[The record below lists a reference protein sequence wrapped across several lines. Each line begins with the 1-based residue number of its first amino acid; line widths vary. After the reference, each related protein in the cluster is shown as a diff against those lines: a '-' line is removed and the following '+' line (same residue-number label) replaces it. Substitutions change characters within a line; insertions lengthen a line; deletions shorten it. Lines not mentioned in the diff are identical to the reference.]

1 MNGGSTAETAPAA
14 KEPFAPG
21 TLMVLVAMGLG
32 VLLIAN
38 DFTALNVAL
47 PAIEDDFEVDVSTA
61 QWVINAYAL
70 VFGMAIVTG
79 GRLADMLGRRR
90 IFFIGAV
97 IFAVFS
103 ALGGLAPNIQL
114 LIAARVLMGIGAA
127 MMWPAILGMT
137 FAALPASRAALAG
150 ALILGIAGIGNA
162 SGPLLGGFLTDALNW
177 RWIFFLN
184 VPTAVFA
191 ILVTAA
197 RVHQS
202 DERSE
207 ERLDYAGI
215 VSLSLA
221 LLLVLLAL
229 DQVPDW
235 GVGDPRVLGMLAA
248 AAALIAVFGFIE
260 PRMGANALVPGDV
273 IRNVP
278 FAAAC
283 VTTLMMSAVFFAT
296 VLYIP
301 QFLQKILDWS
311 PLESGLGMLPMLGLF
326 ALCSFGSG
334 RVYDRIGA
342 KATILI
348 GTICLAIGPFLLSL
362 VPEDAGYG
370 SFVPGLAM
378 TGIGVGIFY
387 PSVTTAAV
395 TALDEARSSL
405 AGGLMYMFQIA
416 GGAIGL
422 GLTTAIFESVSENE
436 VSEKASEAG
445 AQLTEAQENV
455 VHGVLAGTDSGERAF
470 DQLSTVGADRALEIV
485 RDSFVAGIHAGFL
498 VVSLIA
504 VAGCVVAL
512 LFVGGPL
519 RKAKTSQETAASD
532 TA

>member
-1 MNGGSTAETAPAA
+1 LSEAAETKPGAGGTPRAAPA

-21 TLMVLVAMGLG
+21 TVMVLVAMGLG
-32 VLLIAN
+32 ILLIAN

-47 PAIEDDFEVDVSTA
+47 PAIEEEFDVDVSTA

-103 ALGGLAPNIQL
+103 AAGGAAPNIEL
-114 LIAARVLMGIGAA
+114 LIASRVLMGIGAA

-150 ALILGIAGIGNA
+150 ALVLGIAGIGNA
-162 SGPLLGGFLTDALNW
+162 SGPLLGGFLTDALSW

-197 RVHQS
+197 RVHQPE
-202 DERSE
+202 ERS
-207 ERLDYAGI
+207 RDRIDYPGI
-215 VSLSLA
+215 ASLSLG
-221 LLLVLLAL
+221 LLLILLAL
-229 DQVPDW
+229 DQVGDW
-235 GVGDPRVLGMLAA
+235 GWGDPRVVGMLAF
-248 AAALIAVFGFIE
+248 AAALIAVFAFIE
-260 PRMGANALVPGDV
+260 PRMGANALVPSDV

-283 VTTLMMSAVFFAT
+283 LTTLMMSAVFFAT
-296 VLYIP
+296 VLYVP
-301 QFLQKILDWS
+301 QFLQKILEWS
-311 PLESGLGMLPMLGLF
+311 PLESGVGMLPMLGLF
-326 ALCSFGSG
+326 AICSFASG
-334 RVYDRIGA
+334 RIYDRIGA
-342 KATILI
+342 KLTVFA
-348 GTICLAIGPFLLSL
+348 GTVCLAIGPFLLSL

-370 SFVPGLAM
+370 SFVPGLAV

-387 PSVTTAAV
+387 PSVTTAAI
-395 TALDEARSSL
+395 TALDEARASL

-422 GLTTAIFESVSENE
+422 GLTTAIFESVSEDE

-455 VHGVLAGTDSGERAF
+455 VHGVLAGTEPGQRAYE
-470 DQLSTVGADRALEIV
+470 QLSTVGAERALEIV
-485 RDSFVAGIHAGFL
+485 RDSFVTGIHAGFR
-498 VVSLIA
+498 VVSLVA
-504 VAGCVVAL
+504 VAGCVVAIM
-512 LFVGGPL
+512 FVGGRL
-519 RKAKTSQETAASD
+519 RRHGGSA
-532 TA
+532 

>member
-1 MNGGSTAETAPAA
+1 VSGGSTTDAAPAA

-21 TLMVLVAMGLG
+21 TVMVLVAMGLG

-47 PAIEDDFEVDVSTA
+47 PAIEEDFDADVSTA

-103 ALGGLAPNIQL
+103 ALGGAAPNIEL
-114 LIAARVLMGIGAA
+114 LIASRVLMGIGAA

-150 ALILGIAGIGNA
+150 ALVLGIAGIGNA
-162 SGPLLGGFLTDALNW
+162 SGPLLGGFLTDALSW

-197 RVHQS
+197 RVHQRE
-202 DERSE
+202 ERSR
-207 ERLDYAGI
+207 ERIDYFGI
-215 VSLSLA
+215 ASLSLG
-221 LLLVLLAL
+221 LLLILLAL
-229 DQVPDW
+229 DQAGDW
-235 GVGDPRVLGMLAA
+235 GWGDPRVVGMFALS
-248 AAALIAVFGFIE
+248 AALIAVFGFIE
-260 PRMGANALVPGDV
+260 PRMGANALVPSDV

-296 VLYIP
+296 VLYVP
-301 QFLQKILDWS
+301 QFLQKILEWS
-311 PLESGLGMLPMLGLF
+311 PLESGVGMLPMLGLF
-326 ALCSFGSG
+326 ALCSFASG

-342 KATILI
+342 KLTILS
-348 GTICLAIGPFLLSL
+348 GTICLAIGAFLLSL

-370 SFVPGLAM
+370 SFVPGLAV

-395 TALDEARSSL
+395 TALDEARASL

-422 GLTTAIFESVSENE
+422 GLTTAIFTSVSESE
-436 VSEKASEAG
+436 VSEKASDAG
-445 AQLTEAQENV
+445 AKLTEAQENV
-455 VHGVLAGTDSGERAF
+455 VHGVLAGTDPGQRAY
-470 DQLSTVGADRALEIV
+470 DQLSTVGAERALEIV
-485 RDSFVAGIHAGFL
+485 RDSFVAGIQAGFRVISL
-498 VVSLIA
+498 VA
-504 VAGCVVAL
+504 VVGCVVAL
-512 LFVGGPL
+512 LFVGGRL
-519 RKAKTSQETAASD
+519 RSGESG
-532 TA
+532 